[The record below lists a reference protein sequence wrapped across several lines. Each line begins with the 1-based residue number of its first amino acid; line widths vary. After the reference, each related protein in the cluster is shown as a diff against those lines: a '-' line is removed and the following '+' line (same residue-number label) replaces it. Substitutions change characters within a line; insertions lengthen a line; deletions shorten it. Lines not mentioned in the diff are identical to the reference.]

1 MRLFLGVAGG
11 AADDE
16 AGLDDAFLGVVVGQ
30 GALDQADEDVGG
42 FLAYLA
48 AALLHGREHRVTH
61 RGAETVGEA
70 ADAHLVGDREP
81 HALDHRQDADGGLV
95 VDGEEGVGTILHVH
109 HCRRNA
115 LGISAVVADAYQRLI
130 HLQAMLVQGIAVAVK
145 AVFGNHHAHGGAV
158 EGDSPAT
165 SLDEV

>member
-16 AGLDDAFLGVVVGQ
+16 AGLDDAFFGVIVGQ
-30 GALDQADEDVGG
+30 RALDQADEDVGG

-48 AALLHGREHRVTH
+48 AALLYGREHRVAH
-61 RGAETVGEA
+61 CGAETVGES

-81 HALDHRQDADGGLV
+81 HALDHRKDADGGLV
-95 VDGEEGVGTILHVH
+95 VDGEEGIRTILHVH

-130 HLQAMLVQGIAVAVK
+130 HL
-145 AVFGNHHAHGGAV
+145 
-158 EGDSPAT
+158 
-165 SLDEV
+165 